1 MHLLPE
7 YPKEMGPALL
17 VRFYVQMPAGFNL
30 KVLPAIA
37 LSQVVTFSKNDL
49 EKAIGKN
56 ITGIEHATPTP
67 TTPTA
72 SPTEKTAKSS
82 IWKLILVGICLAVAL
97 TIVVII
103 IVYFY
108 W

>member
-1 MHLLPE
+1 
-7 YPKEMGPALL
+7 MGPALL

-37 LSQVVTFSKNDL
+37 LSQVVTFSKNAL

-56 ITGIEHATPTP
+56 ITGIEHATTTL

-72 SPTEKTAKSS
+72 SPTEKTGKSS
-82 IWKLILVGICLAVAL
+82 IWKLILVGMCLAVAL
-97 TIVVII
+97 TIVAVI
-103 IVYFY
+103 IVYLY

>member
-1 MHLLPE
+1 
-7 YPKEMGPALL
+7 MGPALL

-56 ITGIEHATPTP
+56 ITGIEHATTTL

-72 SPTEKTAKSS
+72 SPTEKTGKSS
-82 IWKLILVGICLAVAL
+82 TWKLILGICLAVAL
-97 TIVVII
+97 TIVAVI
-103 IVYFY
+103 IVYLY